1 MSDILIIDRPIA
13 ARRLKELAQQRFGD
27 MIKAV
32 VDIRTRVMAVGGE
45 LHADEEALLLNK
57 DSNQDDLWG
66 INIYFNDPNRPFW
79 IEYDSMV
86 NIRPSRGNTSRDVE
100 NSEIKQVISDI
111 VNSLII
117 A

>member
-1 MSDILIIDRPIA
+1 MSDIQIVRKTTSVKDLRN
-13 ARRLKELAQQRFGD
+13 LAQQRFGD
-27 MIKAV
+27 MVKAV

-45 LHADEEALLLNK
+45 LHADEEALLLSK

-100 NSEIKQVISDI
+100 NPEIKQVISDI